1 MKVSIF
7 VGVVCV
13 ISALVAMTAKET
25 KALTLDEIDA
35 LHTARGEAADL
46 AAAGK
51 SAGKTASKASE
62 AQLAA
67 Q

>member
-46 AAAGK
+46 AAA
-51 SAGKTASKASE
+51 SKASE